1 MVPPRRLCGFLT
13 FLGLML
19 EGGWAR
25 LADPVHVSEY
35 YSQAPQKL
43 SLYSWY
49 GSARL
54 FVFQVPEN
62 TVQMRWILQASKG
75 KGPKCQ
81 NINVTVH
88 FRAGAPPVI
97 NPLQTKFGT
106 NTVALPSFNITIPLV
121 SSEPTNTF
129 LNISKPVPGDWFVAA
144 HLPKDDGKIE
154 VKGFSAKC
162 SYIFQPQ
169 MFVQRL
175 TYVPVL
181 EPNTSRQV
189 TVSLLHPV
197 AHLKIFIPE
206 NTVELAVQL
215 TNCAVNNHPV
225 DTCPVRLLIGSN
237 SLPYSY
243 LKIVNCSES
252 VKCRKTLGSPP
263 WMKWLQLTVE
273 SGNTGRIVS
282 FDIEAY
288 LTACRPV
295 DTGYIPTILKN
306 FTLSSNGVTANNT
319 DIFGENM
326 KINNTEAIN
335 DQKSC
340 FRNQPVLREAL
351 DMASLRFL
359 ILNGPDVSVT
369 SDYPVILLLNLNTR
383 RDNGGTIILNLHLN
397 KTSLSNEN
405 ATVFACL
412 SAGSPVISLDVNT
425 MNCREALS
433 WGYLL
438 KMNTSILSTSLHV
451 PYPETDR
458 WFLTLQILC
467 PNDKGNL
474 NCQKESA
481 LVTVSTVLNPCIGD
495 CGVYGECRLL
505 RTHGYLYAA
514 CVCKAGWNGWSC
526 TDDTHAQSYR
536 QQLLATLLLTMSNL
550 MFIPPI
556 VVAIHRYYF
565 VEAAVYLFT
574 MVFSTFYHACDQ
586 PGIAVLCIM
595 EYDTL
600 QYCDFLGSVV
610 SVWVTVLCMARLK
623 PQLKY
628 VLFILGTLLIAMSV
642 QLDRRG
648 LWNLLG
654 PCLVALLIM
663 FIAWVSQCVKRWHCY
678 PPTWKR
684 WVFFLL
690 PGIGAALIAIA
701 VYGFLETKENYYYTH
716 SIWHILVAGSVVFLL
731 PPDGFVVKPL
741 KNSSIRKVMA
751 TSDKNKKER
760 GQPFLGGAQTNLF
773 WSVLAPSAS

>member
-1 MVPPRRLCGFLT
+1 MVPQRGVCWFLGL
-13 FLGLML
+13 LGLML
-19 EGGWAR
+19 EDGWAR
-25 LADPVHVSEY
+25 LAGPTYVSEY

-62 TVQMRWILQASKG
+62 TVLMRWILQASKG
-75 KGPKCQ
+75 KGPECQ

-97 NPLQTKFGT
+97 NPLQTKFGI
-106 NTVALPSFNITIPLV
+106 NTVALPSFNLTIPL
-121 SSEPTNTF
+121 SSDQTNTF

-154 VKGFSAKC
+154 VKGFSVKC

-175 TYVPVL
+175 INVPVL
-181 EPNTSRQV
+181 EPNTSLRM

-206 NTVELAVQL
+206 NTAELAIQL
-215 TNCAVNNHPV
+215 TNCTINNHAV
-225 DTCPVRLLIGSN
+225 EACPVRLLIGSN
-237 SLPYSY
+237 SLPNSY
-243 LKIVNCSES
+243 LKILNCNESVNC
-252 VKCRKTLGSPP
+252 RKILDSPP
-263 WMKWLQLTVE
+263 WMKWLQVTVE
-273 SGNTGRIVS
+273 SSNNDWIVS

-288 LTACRPV
+288 LTVCTPV
-295 DTGYIPTILKN
+295 DIGYLPTMNKN
-306 FTLSSNGVTANNT
+306 FTLSSKSSVTNNM
-319 DIFGENM
+319 DMFRVNM

-335 DQKSC
+335 DWKSC
-340 FRNQPVLREAL
+340 FHNQPVLREAL
-351 DMASLRFL
+351 DVDSVRFFV
-359 ILNGPDVSVT
+359 LNGPDVFVT
-369 SDYPVILLLNLNTR
+369 SDYPIILLLNLNTR
-383 RDNGGTIILNLHLN
+383 RDNGGTIILNLRLN

-405 ATVFACL
+405 STVFACL
-412 SAGSPVISLDVNT
+412 SAGSPVMSLDVNS

-438 KMNTSILSTSLHV
+438 KMNASILSTSLHV

-458 WFLTLQILC
+458 WYLTLQILC
-467 PNDKGNL
+467 PNDKGQV
-474 NCQKESA
+474 CVKESA
-481 LVTVSTVLNPCIGD
+481 RVTVSTVLSPCIGD
-495 CGVYGECRLL
+495 CGIYGECRLL

-526 TDDTHAQSYR
+526 TDDTHALSYGR
-536 QQLLATLLLTMSNL
+536 QLLATLLLTLSNL
-550 MFIPPI
+550 MFIPPT

-574 MVFSTFYHACDQ
+574 MIFSTFYHACDQ

-600 QYCDFLGSVV
+600 QYCDFLGSVL
-610 SVWVTVLCMARLK
+610 SVWVTVLCMAKLK
-623 PQLKY
+623 SQFKY
-628 VLFILGTLLIAMSV
+628 VLFILGSLLIAMSM

-654 PCLVALLIM
+654 PCLVALGIM
-663 FIAWVSQCVKRWHCY
+663 VVAWVSQCVKRRHCY

-731 PPDGFVVKPL
+731 PPGKKHISLWFWTRKLTCGYQICSNVEEDLYVVC
-741 KNSSIRKVMA
+741 
-751 TSDKNKKER
+751 
-760 GQPFLGGAQTNLF
+760 
-773 WSVLAPSAS
+773 